1 MKPELGYACR
11 LTQPTP
17 LNDTLEMVVNSLPL
31 ALLLGVVVSALVI
44 EVLLSLR
51 NGFPDALKNRT
62 RLSHQEFHKQYFS
75 RTGITE
81 NDTCHVLQCLRRAF
95 GKESE
100 CFRPAD
106 NIAEIYPDIDMADL
120 YFVIGIPIP
129 TREGKNV
136 SAGLGS
142 ESPPLTVRQL
152 IDEYA
157 HHRLRA

>member
-1 MKPELGYACR
+1 MKRELGYAWQ
-11 LTQPTP
+11 LTQPTH
-17 LNDTLEMVVNSLPL
+17 LNDTLEMVVSSLPL
-31 ALLLGVVVSALVI
+31 TLLLGVVVSALVI

-81 NDTCHVLQCLRRAF
+81 NDTCHVQQCLRRAF

-100 CFRPAD
+100 CFRPPD

-129 TREGKNV
+129 TREGKSV
-136 SAGLGS
+136 CAGLGS

-157 HHRLRA
+157 HHRLRT